1 MSEAAKLSV
10 RKLLETVADEATPET
25 EPTNPSL
32 MFPSESEDDYSM
44 VSLSCVPAV
53 INVNCPAIS
62 GVPYAMIGIL
72 QSSSALVAELAYVTR
87 TSTGT
92 TWGV

>member
-1 MSEAAKLSV
+1 MSEAAKLAV
-10 RKLLETVADEATPET
+10 RKLLETAADQMGP

-32 MFPSESEDDYSM
+32 MLPSENEDDYSM
-44 VSLSCVPAV
+44 VSLSCVPTV
-53 INVNCPAIS
+53 INVNFLAIS

-72 QSSSALVAELAYVTR
+72 QSSSALVAELGFVTR
-87 TSTGT
+87 TSTRT